1 MTDWRHMPPLSALR
15 AFSAFA
21 QASGLEEAGARI
33 GVTHAAISQQIRA
46 LEAHLGLALVERG
59 GRRLGLTTEG
69 RRLAETLGASFA
81 AIASTI
87 EDLTGA
93 DAARVLRITTT
104 STFAAGWLLPRL
116 ADFRS
121 KHPGIDLVIDPTAE
135 ARDIG
140 READLGVRYGNGGW
154 AGLVSKLVLR
164 SGVVVVASPKLVPE
178 GAAASLADLAKLP
191 WLQELGTSEATAFLE
206 KHGLQRAMGAG
217 MTSMPG
223 TLLLDAARDG
233 QGVAIAVRAFMEAD
247 LAAGRLRL
255 LHEDHGREGYF
266 MVTRPGILRPSL
278 QVFCDWMVKQ
288 AGSGRGQ
295 TVAG

>member
-46 LEAHLGLALVERG
+46 LEAHLGLTLVERG
-59 GRRLGLTTEG
+59 GRRLELTAEG
-69 RRLAETLGASFA
+69 RRLSDTLRTSFA

-87 EDLTGA
+87 ADLTSA

-104 STFAAGWLLPRL
+104 STFAGCWLLPRL

-140 READLGVRYGNGGW
+140 READLGIRYGNGDW

-178 GAAASLADLAKLP
+178 GAPTSLADLAKLP
-191 WLQELGTSEATAFLE
+191 WLQELGTSEATAFLD
-206 KHGLQRAMGAG
+206 KHGLQHAMGAG

-223 TLLLDAARDG
+223 IMLQDAARDG
-233 QGVAIAVRAFMEAD
+233 QGVAISVRAFMEAD

-266 MVTRPGILRPSL
+266 LVTRPGILRPSL
-278 QVFCDWMVKQ
+278 QLFCDWLLKQ
-288 AGSGRGQ
+288 AASGRGQ